1 MKIGRVIV
9 TDVLTIGGSGASI
22 TAAIS
27 AIRAGVDT
35 TIVSKGKIG
44 KSGNAIMAGGGFSLD
59 GKSAY
64 DICKQQKADV
74 NLTKEIRFDNM
85 VKESCYLGDQK
96 LIQQFVNDSPEI
108 FNELLQWGKAANQF
122 FVFTPP
128 NFWFSAGKC
137 WGNAIKQGLNE
148 HSKIKVLEDITII
161 ELLVKENRVVGAIG
175 LDIYSGELILF
186 KAKAVVLGTGGYQP
200 YSFKNTVTD
209 MTGDGPAMA
218 LRAGARLADME
229 FLLFFP
235 TAISPNE
242 IKGSIYP
249 YLFEVLMGA
258 RGVLPEY
265 RDINGEII
273 KIPEKSLKLSKGS
286 KLGKLVTTYY
296 WGNSIA
302 KGKGTKN
309 QGIYWDYSKY
319 SKEEL
324 ENAIKFFFDTISPW
338 YKKDFY
344 QGEDMTMIKEKIL
357 KNEYLEIGPC
367 CEYSN
372 GGILI
377 NEKMETDIEGLYAS
391 GEAASGV
398 FGAMRVGDGL
408 TEMIAQGYR
417 AGISATEF
425 AKTVEHEKV
434 DNYQVDQ
441 IIEDIEKILKN
452 DKGINPFEVKKHIE
466 LVADEGFNF
475 YRNEEKFNKAFG
487 MLEKVKEEISCM
499 SIKNKGS
506 YYNLELLTAIQNRNL
521 LVCLEAGM
529 TAAHIR
535 RESRGCHIR
544 TDYPEVN
551 HDDWCVRLISSLK
564 DEKLEINKSKP
575 NVTKNQLPKGKHN
588 NIIDFY
594 TDEKIS
600 YSKYLKIRK
609 DQNAN

>member
-1 MKIGRVIV
+1 MKISRVIQ

-27 AIRAGVDT
+27 AIRSGVNT

-44 KSGNAIMAGGGFSLD
+44 KTGNAIMAGGGFSLD
-59 GKSAY
+59 GKSAH
-64 DICKQQKADV
+64 DICKQQQADV
-74 NLTKEIRFDNM
+74 NFTKEIRFDNM

-96 LIQQFVNDSPEI
+96 LIQQYVDDSPKI
-108 FNELLQWGKAANQF
+108 FEELLQWGKRANQL
-122 FVFTPP
+122 FVFLPP
-128 NFWFSAGKC
+128 NFWFSAGRC
-137 WGNAIKQGLNE
+137 WGNAIKQGLKE
-148 HSKIKVLEDITII
+148 HDKINVFEDTTII
-161 ELLVKENRVVGAIG
+161 DLLVKENKVVGAIG

-186 KAKAVVLGTGGYQP
+186 KAKAVILGTGGFQP

-249 YLFEVLMGA
+249 YMFEVLMGA
-258 RGVLPEY
+258 TGILPEY
-265 RDINGEII
+265 RDVNGEVI
-273 KIPEKSLKLSKGS
+273 KIPEKALKLSKGS

-296 WGNSIA
+296 WGKSVE

-309 QGIYWDYSKY
+309 NGIYWDYSRY

-324 ENAIKFFFDTISPW
+324 DKAINKFFDNISHW
-338 YKKDFY
+338 YKKGFY
-344 QGEDMTMIKEKIL
+344 QGEDMTIIKEKIL
-357 KNEYLEIGPC
+357 NNEYLEIGPC

-377 NEKMETDIEGLYAS
+377 NEKMETDIKGLFAG

-417 AGISATEF
+417 AGISASEF
-425 AKTVEHEKV
+425 SKTVEHEKV

-441 IIEDIEKILKN
+441 ILEELQKILKN
-452 DKGINPFEVKKHIE
+452 DKGINPFEVKKHLE
-466 LVADEGFNF
+466 FVADEGFSF
-475 YRNEEKFNKAFG
+475 YRNEEKFNKAFE
-487 MLEKVKEEISCM
+487 MLDKVKDEISCM
-499 SIKNKGS
+499 SIKNKSS
-506 YYNLELLTAIQNRNL
+506 YYNLELLTAIQNKNL
-521 LVCLEAGM
+521 LVCLETGM
-529 TAAHIR
+529 RAAQMR
-535 RESRGCHIR
+535 KESRGCHIR

-551 HDDWCVRLISSLK
+551 HDDWCVRLTSSLK
-564 DEKLEINKSKP
+564 DEKLEITKSKP
-575 NVTKNQLPKGKHN
+575 NVTKNELPRGKHN
-588 NIIDFY
+588 NVIDFY
-594 TDEKIS
+594 TDEKTN
-600 YSKYLKIRK
+600 YSKYMK
-609 DQNAN
+609 